1 MSSNHAKTDNY
12 PTLSRPFESM
22 KPEYDVLVIGSGY
35 GAGVAASRMARAGK
49 SVAVLELGWERRC
62 TKPPSLIKILKFN
75 DPGANKSF
83 IAGSFPHT
91 FSQCLRDMNVSGSS
105 ANNGFISNW
114 LSPRDPTR
122 LFQLT
127 LGDGQHVF
135 SAHDYARAET
145 MLQPSVYPEDFPTPS
160 KLEHLKEQSKSMGH
174 TKNFRRAPLT
184 TFFHRGR
191 NNAAVQMEANSRT
204 GHECTGLNDGS
215 KNSVATT
222 YLADAWNWGAEIFCG
237 CEVRFVEKADEG
249 QYIVHFAWHG
259 SGRSV
264 FSDHFRE
271 KLFWVK
277 SREFCFLGAGSLGTT
292 EILLRSKSRGL
303 RMSPLVGRNLSGNGD
318 MLIFGYNEK
327 TNING
332 IARQSSDPMLLPGPT
347 ITSVIDNR
355 NIDSARGRL
364 SGYVLQDG
372 CIPEAFNPV
381 IHSMLILQTMKNQ
394 ALSLFVDTRNEKG
407 KFVALLKSLLLG
419 PYALGG
425 ALQRT
430 STYLVMSHDSNE
442 MMSTLKNDQLCLSAP
457 KEGRSEHFKRI
468 KGIFHD
474 LFTLTGAKMGVS
486 YFYGRHQEEVTV
498 HLLGGANMSC
508 DGTGQGGA
516 TNQIG
521 EVFTG
526 HGSEVHDGLVCC
538 DASIIPTALG
548 VNPLATIS
556 ALSERSLD
564 FIAKKAGLLIDLET
578 KNDPLDIY
586 SKPKWPKDSPRQQ
599 YSSKDLTTSIGW
611 QFTEALFGHIH
622 VGPGVKDYGLS
633 EGMGKSS
640 SCSIQMLLTVDL
652 RKHPE
657 SGYQGACV
665 GTVSCHALSKSTL
678 RAQGKLEFF
687 TTVKES
693 AEALAILYHLQLV
706 SVDGTRY
713 HLEGRKLIDSAMAFS
728 VKKTWKATTTVN
740 LSITRPDGTN
750 VGFGAVHISL
760 SDFKRQVQTFRTTQ
774 TFRVGL
780 LLTLITFLLSFL
792 YHISIYFF
800 RPFGPAQ
807 YPTAPAQFNI
817 DTKKP
822 SPASYEIKAS
832 DGVHVRL
839 DVYESS
845 STSEWVKSQTTL
857 PPILLLPGVTGLD
870 AKHNLFALPFLRC
883 NVVQYFTERGHRCY
897 ALTPRWGCDS
907 KDASRGTV
915 FDCRL
920 DVAAALKTIRDRE
933 PRKPYVIAHCQGS
946 VALCMG
952 ILDGTIESSQI
963 LGITANS
970 VFMNQVFGYWNSLKG
985 RTTLLIRLY
994 EFMAGDY
1001 FPILSSSVSP
1011 LFQRL
1016 LDCILCLYPVGH
1028 TRDICTSTAC
1038 RRTSFVF
1045 GLLWNHQNLDLGL
1058 HENVH
1063 QFFAGTHTRLM
1074 KQVVNMGTKGI
1085 CVNNDGHSLLTKES
1099 LERLQGLPILFISGT
1114 DNQVFDPETTLKD
1127 YELLRRHFGEKYY
1140 RRFLAEGYGHLDPIV
1155 GKRAA
1160 TDVYWRIFAHLRG
1173 CIGDEQP
1180 ESNGVITA

>member
-1 MSSNHAKTDNY
+1 M
-12 PTLSRPFESM
+12 
-22 KPEYDVLVIGSGY
+22 
-35 GAGVAASRMARAGK
+35 
-49 SVAVLELGWERRC
+49 
-62 TKPPSLIKILKFN
+62 
-75 DPGANKSF
+75 
-83 IAGSFPHT
+83 
-91 FSQCLRDMNVSGSS
+91 
-105 ANNGFISNW
+105 
-114 LSPRDPTR
+114 
-122 LFQLT
+122 
-127 LGDGQHVF
+127 
-135 SAHDYARAET
+135 
-145 MLQPSVYPEDFPTPS
+145 
-160 KLEHLKEQSKSMGH
+160 
-174 TKNFRRAPLT
+174 
-184 TFFHRGR
+184 
-191 NNAAVQMEANSRT
+191 
-204 GHECTGLNDGS
+204 
-215 KNSVATT
+215 
-222 YLADAWNWGAEIFCG
+222 
-237 CEVRFVEKADEG
+237 
-249 QYIVHFAWHG
+249 
-259 SGRSV
+259 
-264 FSDHFRE
+264 
-271 KLFWVK
+271 
-277 SREFCFLGAGSLGTT
+277 
-292 EILLRSKSRGL
+292 
-303 RMSPLVGRNLSGNGD
+303 
-318 MLIFGYNEK
+318 
-327 TNING
+327 
-332 IARQSSDPMLLPGPT
+332 
-347 ITSVIDNR
+347 
-355 NIDSARGRL
+355 
-364 SGYVLQDG
+364 
-372 CIPEAFNPV
+372 
-381 IHSMLILQTMKNQ
+381 
-394 ALSLFVDTRNEKG
+394 
-407 KFVALLKSLLLG
+407 
-419 PYALGG
+419 
-425 ALQRT
+425 
-430 STYLVMSHDSNE
+430 
-442 MMSTLKNDQLCLSAP
+442 
-457 KEGRSEHFKRI
+457 
-468 KGIFHD
+468 FHD

-538 DASIIPTALG
+538 DASVIPTALG
-548 VNPLATIS
+548 VNPLATIT

-578 KNDPLDIY
+578 KNHPLDIH

-599 YSSKDLTTSIGW
+599 YSSKGLTTSIGW

-622 VGPGVKDYGLS
+622 VGPGVKDHELS
-633 EGMGKSS
+633 EGIGKSS
-640 SCSIQMLLTVDL
+640 SCSIQMLLTVDIC
-652 RKHPE
+652 KHLGKNDQLVHIDNPVKLIPTE
-657 SGYQGACV
+657 SGYQGVCV

-706 SVDGTRY
+706 SVDGTTY

-728 VKKTWKATTTVN
+728 VKKTWKATATVN

-750 VGFGAVHISL
+750 VGIGAVHISL

-780 LLTLITFLLSFL
+780 LLTLITFLLYFL
-792 YHISIYFF
+792 YYISIYFF
-800 RPFGPAQ
+800 RSFGPVQ
-807 YPTAPAQFNI
+807 YPTAPALFHI
-817 DTKKP
+817 DTKET

-832 DGVHVRL
+832 DGVDVRL
-839 DVYESS
+839 DVYEPS
-845 STSEWVKSQTTL
+845 STSEWVESQTSL

-897 ALTPRWGCDS
+897 ALKPRWGCDS
-907 KDASRGTV
+907 KDASRCTV

-920 DVAAALKTIRDRE
+920 DVAAALKTIRDRV
-933 PRKPYVIAHCQGS
+933 PQKPYVIAHCQGS

-994 EFMAGDY
+994 EFLAGDY

-1016 LDCILCLYPVGH
+1016 LDCILCIYPVGH

-1074 KQVVNMGTKGI
+1074 KQVVNMGAKGI

-1114 DNQVFDPETTLKD
+1114 DNQVFDPESTLKD
-1127 YELLRRHFGEKYY
+1127 YELLRRHFGEKYF
-1140 RRFLAEGYGHLDPIV
+1140 RRFLVEGYGHLDPIV

-1180 ESNGVITA
+1180 QSNDA